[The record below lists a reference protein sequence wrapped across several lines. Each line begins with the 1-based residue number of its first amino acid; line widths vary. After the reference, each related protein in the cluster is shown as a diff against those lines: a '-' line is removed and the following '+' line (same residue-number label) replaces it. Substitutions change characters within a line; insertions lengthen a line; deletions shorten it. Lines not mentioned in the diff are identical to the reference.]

1 MARRARAEMIEETR
15 SLLIAAGRKAFAEKG
30 YAAASMDDI
39 TADVGLTR
47 GALHH
52 HFKDKR
58 GLFEAV
64 THAIDRE
71 MAERLETAAAS
82 AGSLWDAFV
91 CESITY
97 LELALEPEI
106 QRIIH
111 RDGPGV
117 LGDPS
122 LWASAQGCVATIR
135 TSLERLQADEVI
147 VEVDPEAMARLISG
161 ASTNAAQWIANA
173 ADPAPVAHRAMSSFR
188 MLLERLLRHGHD
200 SDLK

>member
-1 MARRARAEMIEETR
+1 MIDETRAR
-15 SLLIAAGRKAFAEKG
+15 LVAAGRKAFATKG
-30 YAAASMDDI
+30 FAAASMDDL

-64 THAIDRE
+64 TRQIDEE
-71 MAERLETAAAS
+71 MAIRLNEAARS
-82 AGSLWDAFV
+82 ATSAWDAFV
-91 CESITY
+91 CESVTY
-97 LELALEPEI
+97 LELALDPEI

-111 RDGPGV
+111 LDGPAV

-122 LWASAQGCVATIR
+122 LWASAEGCVATIR
-135 TSLERLQADEVI
+135 ASLEQLQAEKVI
-147 VEVDPEAMARLISG
+147 VNVDAEAMARLISG

-173 ADPAPVAHRAMSSFR
+173 GDPTSVAERATAALEA
-188 MLLERLLRHGHD
+188 LLARLLRSAKDVSSGTT
-200 SDLK
+200 LGT

>member
-1 MARRARAEMIEETR
+1 MARRARAEMIELTR
-15 SLLIAAGRKAFAEKG
+15 SRLIAAGRKAFAEKG
-30 YAAASMDDI
+30 YADASMDDI

-64 THAIDRE
+64 THTIDKE
-71 MAERLETAAAS
+71 MVERLETAAAS
-82 AGSLWDAFV
+82 AASPWDAFV
-91 CESITY
+91 CQSITY
-97 LELALEPEI
+97 LQLALDPEI

-111 RDGPGV
+111 RDGPAV

-135 TSLERLQADEVI
+135 ASLERLQGDEVI
-147 VEVDPEAMARLISG
+147 VEVDAEAMARLISG

-173 ADPAPVAHRAMSSFR
+173 VDPAPVAQRATSSFR
-188 MLLERLLRHGHD
+188 MLLERLLRQCHD
-200 SDLK
+200 PDLK